1 MGVSKHQSDSRASV
15 RTNWPQT
22 KGAKKVG
29 IFLFQRCF
37 PHPCFL
43 ERRSVAETHTPSS
56 LPGFYT
62 VGRSDLVL
70 SQTTGLGYNENNKR
84 QVILAWLGIQV
95 TWPLLLAP
103 LCPNTCLTAT
113 GGLSIRAA
121 QCSAGCGLGFGG
133 LVKGYSLQAG
143 LQSVGD
149 RQNSESL
156 RRRNFC

>member
-1 MGVSKHQSDSRASV
+1 M

-22 KGAKKVG
+22 KGGKKVR
-29 IFLFQRCF
+29 IFLFQRCL

-43 ERRSVAETHTPSS
+43 ERRSLAETHTPSS

-84 QVILAWLGIQV
+84 QVILTWLGIQV

-103 LCPNTCLTAT
+103 LCPNTCLTAME
-113 GGLSIRAA
+113 GLSVRAA

-133 LVKGYSLQAG
+133 LAKGYSLQSG
-143 LQSVGD
+143 LQSVHD

>member
-1 MGVSKHQSDSRASV
+1 MGVSKPQSDSRASV

-95 TWPLLLAP
+95 TWA
-103 LCPNTCLTAT
+103 TAVSASLPQHLPDCNGRT
-113 GGLSIRAA
+113 FHKGCTVLSWLWFGVWRLGQRLFFASWAA
-121 QCSAGCGLGFGG
+121 EC
-133 LVKGYSLQAG
+133 
-143 LQSVGD
+143 
-149 RQNSESL
+149 R
-156 RRRNFC
+156 